1 MKRNLLII
9 GCLTLIFFVAGIL
22 ISNVQAN
29 GKPNYEEKEK
39 KVCICIEKGEKH
51 KTICFYDKEQA
62 LGHLREGGY
71 PPMSWKKCYPPKP
84 TVTPTVAPTGTPV
97 PTATATPTATPTS
110 TPAPTATV
118 TPVPTNVP
126 QNVTNNTT
134 NNVTNNTTATTTE
147 LPQSPPDTGKGR

>member
-39 KVCICIEKGEKH
+39 KVCICIEKGDKQKE
-51 KTICFYDKEQA
+51 ICLHDKEQA
-62 LGHLREGGY
+62 LGYLKHEGY

-84 TVTPTVAPTGTPV
+84 TVTPTVAPTSTPV
-97 PTATATPTATPTS
+97 PTVIVQPTATPTS

-118 TPVPTNVP
+118 TPVPTSVP

-134 NNVTNNTTATTTE
+134 NNVTNNTTTE